1 MCAALDVNSPLSLS
15 LVLIRCRTIR
25 AIIALA
31 ATRSQSEDRH
41 ICVKRCSTLR
51 PCIFSGHPQT
61 SRYSSPWTRNGQK
74 ANRVLCL
81 HDRCREQVS
90 EPLLRWPILL
100 HWRTF
105 RLWTWIL
112 PAYSVRNNQ
121 SLFDFLGRHFY
132 GDLLSYFFLLPH
144 I

>member
-1 MCAALDVNSPLSLS
+1 MRRFSRKQS
-15 LVLIRCRTIR
+15 LVTFAGIDPVPNNSGDYCS
-25 AIIALA
+25 
-31 ATRSQSEDRH
+31 RSNK
-41 ICVKRCSTLR
+41 VTKRGSPYLRKTLFNITTVHLQR
-51 PCIFSGHPQT
+51 DPQT
-61 SRYSSPWTRNGQK
+61 SRYSSLWTRNGQK